1 MSLVGQERRFH
12 DVRHE
17 SALPST
23 PERLPRRNEPTLRA
37 DIVAKV
43 GFDVALIGAAGF

>member
-1 MSLVGQERRFH
+1 MGRSVGRFEPAPCMSLVM
-12 DVRHE
+12 
-17 SALPST
+17 
-23 PERLPRRNEPTLRA
+23 A